1 VLLLLVLS
9 EPYTDLASRERI
21 SLWLHLGV
29 GKPTSI
35 PSALVRTVWLVFTMK
50 MVTTI
55 KFVNEI
61 LKIRDL
67 FPS

>member
-1 VLLLLVLS
+1 LCNETS
-9 EPYTDLASRERI
+9 KKIITIIFS
-21 SLWLHLGV
+21 
-29 GKPTSI
+29 PTV
-35 PSALVRTVWLVFTMK
+35 SAKLFTVK